1 MKVFTWLSWIQTKW
15 QANQRNLGFYKQ
27 KQPKKKSSVFGMS
40 VLNLSI
46 SKQMCNLTC
55 FESKKKKD
63 LSLVTQNALVISFLW
78 YPHPALTIHI
88 VHLGQFMVTWVSS
101 NLTPIN
107 HKPTVYLLQTYSK
120 LSISFI
126 LNGVRH
132 PEERWFLTLF
142 RGNAS
147 ILLGAAWLPE
157 PSKSS
162 AGPITRRHSFKRSS
176 FPERWNICHLQKL
189 SVKRLSAPAP
199 IMQAGHL

>member
-1 MKVFTWLSWIQTKW
+1 MDFINKNSPKRSHLCLECPCWTWASQNRCVT
-15 QANQRNLGFYKQ
+15 
-27 KQPKKKSSVFGMS
+27 
-40 VLNLSI
+40 
-46 SKQMCNLTC
+46 LTC
-55 FESKKKKD
+55 FERKKEKKKTF
-63 LSLVTQNALVISFLW
+63 LSLVIQNALVISFLW
-78 YPHPALTIHI
+78 YHHLVLKIHI
-88 VHLGQFMVTWVSS
+88 VHRGQFTATWFSS

-107 HKPTVYLLQTYSK
+107 HKPTVYLLQIYSK

-142 RGNAS
+142 RRNAS

-176 FPERWNICHLQKL
+176 FPER
-189 SVKRLSAPAP
+189 
-199 IMQAGHL
+199 